1 MITARAA
8 AAMVA
13 AMEGSAR
20 AAARMVVHAVEVAE
34 AVGAA
39 FPGAAT
45 WVTGVLTVAEV
56 VEATRS

>member
-1 MITARAA
+1 
-8 AAMVA
+8 MVA

-34 AVGAA
+34 AMGAA